1 MKNMNIIRLELF
13 LLFLHATSTVSSQ
26 NVSQDSAWFRDNYYK
41 IEKAIPMRDG
51 VKLFTSIYVPRDS
64 SEKHPILMERTP
76 YNCAPYGENEYRD
89 FWSGYKRYFL
99 YEGYIMVI
107 QDVRGRWM
115 SEGKFID
122 VRPFIKNKKPGDIDE
137 STDAYDAI
145 DWLVKNIAGNNGKVG
160 VFGTSY
166 PGFYAG
172 MAAASGHPALKAVSP
187 QAPVTDW
194 FDGDDFHHNGAFF
207 YMDAFDFYVGGGF
220 GRPHPL
226 PVSKESPM
234 PDVYKSKD
242 NYQFYLQQGADK
254 NLLKLAGD
262 SIAFFKELYKHPN
275 KDTWWQARN
284 ARVAQFDIKPA
295 ILVVGGIFDAEDC
308 FGAWNLYKAIRKQSP
323 ETNAKLVMGPW
334 YHEEWSSPDGT
345 HLGNIYYGTNTSIT
359 YQNDIIIPFFNYYL
373 KGKKDPSIARATIF
387 FTGENKWRRFD
398 SWPAS
403 QIREVKIYLKEKN
416 ALSTDEPGNG
426 SGFDEYTSDPAHPVP
441 YTEAVHF
448 NRTREYMTDDQ
459 RFASRRP
466 DVLTYCSPVLKEDFT
481 IAGPV
486 VADLK
491 TSISTSDADFVVK
504 VIDVFPD
511 SLSFQR
517 IDIYAVNEPER
528 IYPLGGYQMLVRGE
542 IFRGKFRKSFESPLP
557 FQPGK
562 IETVRFSLPDIA
574 HTFRKGHRLMIQ
586 IQSSWFPLSDRNPQ
600 KFTDIYSC
608 DEKDFQKSSIR
619 IFHDS
624 QNASAI
630 IFPVL
635 SGKLE

>member
-1 MKNMNIIRLELF
+1 MKLH
-13 LLFLHATSTVSSQ
+13 LLLLLICTAQIVSSQ
-26 NVSQDSAWFRDNYYK
+26 NINQDSAWFRDNYYK
-41 IEKAIPMRDG
+41 IEKSISMRDG

-64 SEKHPILMERTP
+64 TEKHPILIERTP
-76 YNCAPYGENEYRD
+76 YNCAPYGANEYRD
-89 FWSGYKRYFL
+89 FWSGYKRFFL
-99 YEGYIMVI
+99 HEGYIMVI

-115 SEGKFID
+115 SEGKFVD
-122 VRPFIKNKKPGDIDE
+122 VRPFIKDKKPGDIDE

-194 FDGDDFHHNGAFF
+194 FEGDDFHHNGAFF

-220 GRPHPL
+220 GRPHPV
-226 PVSKESPM
+226 PVSKEDPM
-234 PDVYKSKD
+234 PDVYNSKD
-242 NYQFYLQQGADK
+242 NYQFYMQQGADK
-254 NLLKLAGD
+254 NLLPLAGD
-262 SIAFFKELYKHPN
+262 SIAFFKELYQHPN
-275 KDTWWQARN
+275 KDVWWQARN
-284 ARVAQFDIKPA
+284 ARVAQYNIKPA
-295 ILVVGGIFDAEDC
+295 ILVVGGLFDAEDC
-308 FGAWNLYKAIRKQSP
+308 FGAWNFYKAIRKQSP
-323 ETNAKLVMGPW
+323 STNAKLVMGPW
-334 YHEEWSSPDGT
+334 YHEEWSSTDGT

-359 YQNDIIIPFFNYYL
+359 YQNEIIVPFFNYYL
-373 KGKKDPSIARATIF
+373 KGKNDPSIAGATIF
-387 FTGENKWRRFD
+387 FTGENHWRQFD
-398 SWPAS
+398 SWPS
-403 QIREVKIYLKEKN
+403 GEIREEKIYLSDKN
-416 ALSTDEPGNG
+416 ELSTNIPGDE

-448 NRTREYMTDDQ
+448 NRTRDYMTDDQ

-466 DVLTYCSPVLKEDFT
+466 DVLTYRTPVLQEDFT
-481 IAGPV
+481 LAGPV

-511 SLSFQR
+511 SLSYQR
-517 IDIYAVNEPER
+517 IDIYAVNEPQR
-528 IYPLGGYQMLVRGE
+528 IYPMGGYQMLVRGE
-542 IFRGKFRKSFESPLP
+542 IFRGKYRKSFETPQP

-574 HTFRKGHRLMIQ
+574 HTFKKGHRLMIQ

-600 KFTDIYSC
+600 QFTDIYSC
-608 DEKDFQKSSIR
+608 DEKDFLKSVIR
-619 IFHDS
+619 IFHDR

-630 IFPVL
+630 ILPVL